1 MALHVVRRI
10 YKRAGAGSCKRV
22 VQWLH
27 VPSSAIFMFS
37 CCRIGVQ
44 YGRVYE
50 REYPTIC

>member
-1 MALHVVRRI
+1 MSRTVVARTLFGDF
-10 YKRAGAGSCKRV
+10 YETK
-22 VQWLH
+22 
-27 VPSSAIFMFS
+27 FS